1 MKAEQIGP
9 RWPSPYE
16 EAAIREID
24 AWRNPVEGPFDK
36 VSRSLS
42 SAIDETTDLLRKVP
56 GVNWTFDT
64 LIAGILARLND
75 FSHELVWTD
84 AVYLDLQRAGLRINT
99 PGQAFD
105 HDLEQIDRRTID
117 LISKYRALATA
128 EGASTG
134 YVGAAGILPDILAL
148 TAINLRAVGEYA
160 CYYGFDVSLDVE
172 RLNALNVLN
181 VAAGGGDF
189 NKGFALR
196 PVARASLSIAKQ
208 QLIESAGQAAMTGA
222 IKRAVERLGVTLT
235 RKKLAQLMPVAGAV
249 VGGTFNLFYTAKVC
263 TTAYHL
269 YRERFLEER
278 HGVGRDDQP

>member
-1 MKAEQIGP
+1 MEVRNDRK

-16 EAAIREID
+16 EDAIREIE
-24 AWRNPVEGPFDK
+24 AWRNPVESTFGK
-36 VSRSLS
+36 ASRSLS
-42 SAIDETTDLLRKVP
+42 AAIDETTDLLRKVP
-56 GVNWTFDT
+56 GVNWTLDT
-64 LIAGILARLND
+64 VIAGLLTRLND
-75 FSHELVWTD
+75 FSHNLVWTD
-84 AVYLDLQRAGLRINT
+84 AVYLDLQRSGLRIT
-99 PGQAFD
+99 APGQAFD
-105 HDLEQIDRRTID
+105 HDLELIDRHTAE
-117 LISKYRALATA
+117 LNAKYRALAAA

-134 YVGAAGILPDILAL
+134 FAGAAGILPDILAL

-181 VAAGGGDF
+181 IAAGGGDF

-196 PVARASLSIAKQ
+196 PVARASSSIAKQ
-208 QLIESAGQAAMTGA
+208 QIIESAGQAAMTGA

-263 TTAYHL
+263 TTAFHL
-269 YRERFLEER
+269 YRERFLIER
-278 HGVGRDDQP
+278 HGLKLPNQP